1 MKDQILKIA
10 KVKSEKEFYKK
21 YPSEEAF
28 MKAHGKAFKK
38 AAMGSKMVNDQLH
51 QLTDFGNPP
60 IAQYGIGM
68 KKKPQNFNNY
78 LQGTNQAGINP
89 DGSIKQVGDAFN
101 NATMAKMSGQQMG
114 SDMSAQFTTPS
125 ADKLLGKNDINS
137 GAAKAGGFD
146 AGAAGMAGLQGIGK
160 VIGGIEAIAAQK
172 KAQKKAQQ
180 SAQLGELALTAQQTM
195 EKPKNQY
202 VRPED
207 SLVQPGQLGNP
218 YGTGTNYLQAQNG
231 TMIDGLK
238 NYAKINY
245 PESIKKI
252 EEILKRVDVMGE
264 RGSLNP
270 ELPMHSDTLY
280 PGNKYKDA
288 FMKTPNIR
296 TEKDESFKKG
306 RPLTNEQKAIVLH
319 HTGYTDTARDNDVSW
334 AMRGVD
340 KLFRTPGAESSHVVI
355 DFNGNRY
362 NYANPNQVAFHA
374 GKSMMND
381 RDNVNDFGVGV
392 EFQGDT
398 DQTPLTKEQLESFM
412 EYAAPIMK
420 KNKIPIDNVVT
431 HKQIRK
437 NYIDKN
443 PNDKKAAAESKPD
456 VNDKEYSKIIQALK
470 KKGAFQM
477 GGALSGATGMIGG
490 NPTEIQNTYTPG
502 DLYSDLGYE
511 PLEESY
517 KQYRHGGEMPKAEFG
532 EYFQDSGQAQI
543 GSAVG
548 GAVAQ
553 GFGLPPAVG
562 ELVGK
567 VAGNLLGG
575 AKDARKLQAQKDKAA
590 LNQSM
595 MGFEQTRAQG
605 PLSANLEHG
614 GWVSHDWQPQTFT
627 KFGEYSAKDLLKPP
641 HDADMLRAGGSIG
654 DDYYTPPSARA
665 LQTYEYGGQ
674 MALGGELQ
682 IGEGGYAETL
692 SYNPNLPGGEIGMFR
707 GASHDNGGIQT
718 QYGENGVEVEGG
730 EPFTILE
737 DNGSEDGNNL
747 EGGGSK
753 ENLVVFGNIKIN
765 KEIADLMGDPKAKG
779 KKFKTYI
786 ADVAKNDAKQLKT
799 IQKGLELIEEYD
811 GNSSYDKLGMNSGM
825 ASLMGAKAQQKI
837 NADKIKE
844 AGIVQDS
851 IHKVAN
857 EYGVK
862 SDKLAEGRFEKET
875 DPSMMAQNGTLLD
888 KLKGLDDEALLDPNY
903 PERMQALNE
912 YYSLNNADREMIKR
926 GMSKPGFMG
935 LGATDLPEAV
945 VSSSKKPKIDY
956 NLLDW
961 PDLPGPFTKAEA
973 QVQDEP
979 QGKGPRKPIDW
990 KKLGDIGKVALS
1002 YAEPWLRPSNANDD
1016 LPPDQLYPEYF
1027 AMATNQL
1034 EPVQAQKFQPMLD
1047 TPYDISLNDQ
1057 INAIDSQARAAIRAG
1072 GNNPAAQSI
1081 IMAQAIEAKNKVIGE
1096 QTRINQANK
1105 MQVYDKNRA
1114 MLNDAQLKNLGII
1127 DQQYVRQSQAKSNT
1141 KAQTQAALS
1150 SIAAKTAQQRATNRK
1165 LAIMENMYGF
1175 RFSPSGRAINMNA
1188 PAQFNMFGN
1197 PFGRTGNQQGLS
1209 PGLAFTYD
1217 DQQQIVGTRRVP
1229 KSDQL
1234 SIDDLDGLKNGGKTS
1249 KIKARNSSIVKA
1261 LKNL

>member
-60 IAQYGIGM
+60 IAQYGVGM
-68 KKKPQNFNNY
+68 PKQNFNKY
-78 LQGTNQAGINP
+78 LQGTNQAGMNP
-89 DGSIKQVGDAFN
+89 DGSMKQVGDAFN
-101 NATMAKMSGQQMG
+101 NASMAQQSGQQMA

-125 ADKLLGKNDINS
+125 ADQLLGKNDINS
-137 GAAKAGGFD
+137 GGGAAASAGGFN
-146 AGAAGMAGLQGIGK
+146 AGVAGNAAVQGIGK
-160 VIGGIEAIAAQK
+160 IIGGIEAIGAQR
-172 KAQKKAQQ
+172 KAKKKAQQ
-180 SAQLGELALTAQQTM
+180 SAELSGLALTAQQTN
-195 EKPKNQY
+195 ERPKNQY

-218 YGTGTNYLQAQNG
+218 YGNKTNYLQAENG
-231 TMIDGLK
+231 T
-238 NYAKINY
+238 
-245 PESIKKI
+245 
-252 EEILKRVDVMGE
+252 
-264 RGSLNP
+264 
-270 ELPMHSDTLY
+270 
-280 PGNKYKDA
+280 
-288 FMKTPNIR
+288 
-296 TEKDESFKKG
+296 
-306 RPLTNEQKAIVLH
+306 
-319 HTGYTDTARDNDVSW
+319 
-334 AMRGVD
+334 
-340 KLFRTPGAESSHVVI
+340 
-355 DFNGNRY
+355 
-362 NYANPNQVAFHA
+362 
-374 GKSMMND
+374 
-381 RDNVNDFGVGV
+381 
-392 EFQGDT
+392 
-398 DQTPLTKEQLESFM
+398 
-412 EYAAPIMK
+412 
-420 KNKIPIDNVVT
+420 
-431 HKQIRK
+431 
-437 NYIDKN
+437 
-443 PNDKKAAAESKPD
+443 
-456 VNDKEYSKIIQALK
+456 
-470 KKGAFQM
+470 
-477 GGALSGATGMIGG
+477 MIGG

-511 PLEESY
+511 PMEETL
-517 KQYRHGGEMPKAEFG
+517 KQYRRGGNMPKAEFG
-532 EYFQDSGQAQI
+532 EYFQDSGEAQI
-543 GSAVG
+543 GSVVG

-553 GFGLPPAVG
+553 GFGLPPVVG
-562 ELVGK
+562 E
-567 VAGNLLGG
+567 VAGKLLGNVFGG
-575 AKDARKLQAQKDKAA
+575 AKNARELQAQKDKTAM
-590 LNQSM
+590 NQSQ
-595 MGFEQTRAQG
+595 MGFMQNRSQG
-605 PLSANLEHG
+605 PLNANVKNG
-614 GWVSHDWQPQTFT
+614 GWISHDWQPQTIT
-627 KFGEYSAKDLLKPP
+627 KFGEYSVKDLLKPP
-641 HDADMLRAGGSIG
+641 HDADMLRSGGHIAQVG
-654 DDYYTPPSARA
+654 YTAPSAEA
-665 LQTYEYGGQ
+665 LYTGRPDMPKAFVGLAMAAPMMGANMAVGYGLDKFGRTRLKNALEKTPQ
-674 MALGGELQ
+674 LLGAMGGMEDGGKMALGGELQ
-682 IGEGGYAETL
+682 IGDGGYAETL

-799 IQKGLELIEEYD
+799 VQKGLDLIEEYD
-811 GNSSYDKLGMNSGM
+811 GNSSYDRLGMNSGM

-862 SDKLAEGRFEKET
+862 SDKLAEGKFEKET
-875 DPSMMAQNGTLLD
+875 DPSMMGKNGKKMKKAQLGS
-888 KLKGLDDEALLDPNY
+888 EIDPTVL
-903 PERMQALNE
+903 EQ
-912 YYSLNNADREMIKR
+912 IKR
-926 GMSKPGFMG
+926 GIPVSAGLPGSTEAAM
-935 LGATDLPEAV
+935 LPEAV

-1016 LPPDQLYPEYF
+1016 LPPDQLYPEYL
-1027 AMATNQL
+1027 ALATNQL
-1034 EPVQAQKFQPMLD
+1034 EPVQAQQFQPMLD
-1047 TPYDISLNDQ
+1047 TPYDISFNDQ
-1057 INAIDSQARAAIRAG
+1057 INAIDSQSRAFLRAA
-1072 GNNPAAQSI
+1072 GNNPAAQAAV
-1081 IMAQAIEAKNKVIGE
+1081 MAQTIEAKNKLFGE
-1096 QTRINQANK
+1096 SNRVNQANK
-1105 MQVYDKNRA
+1105 MAVYDKNRA
-1114 MLNDAQLKNLGII
+1114 MLNDAQLKNLGIL

-1141 KAQTQAALS
+1141 KAQNQAALS

-1188 PAQFNMFGN
+1188 PAQFNMSGGMDQSGSFK
-1197 PFGRTGNQQGLS
+1197 TDAYGNQMY
-1209 PGLAFTYD
+1209 PIYN
-1217 DQQQIVGTRRVP
+1217 P
-1229 KSDQL
+1229 KTGKVKGYSVAE
-1234 SIDDLDGLKNGGKTS
+1234 SSGPSMDDLDNLKNGGKTS
-1249 KIKARNSSIVKA
+1249 KKKARNSSIVKA

>member
-78 LQGTNQAGINP
+78 LQGTTQFGMNP
-89 DGSIKQVGDAFN
+89 DGSMKQVGDAFN
-101 NATMAKMSGQQMG
+101 NSSMAQQSGQQMA
-114 SDMSAQFTTPS
+114 SDMSSQFAPPS

-218 YGTGTNYLQAQNG
+218 YGTDTNYLQAQ
-231 TMIDGLK
+231 DG
-238 NYAKINY
+238 A
-245 PESIKKI
+245 
-252 EEILKRVDVMGE
+252 
-264 RGSLNP
+264 
-270 ELPMHSDTLY
+270 
-280 PGNKYKDA
+280 
-288 FMKTPNIR
+288 
-296 TEKDESFKKG
+296 
-306 RPLTNEQKAIVLH
+306 
-319 HTGYTDTARDNDVSW
+319 
-334 AMRGVD
+334 
-340 KLFRTPGAESSHVVI
+340 
-355 DFNGNRY
+355 
-362 NYANPNQVAFHA
+362 
-374 GKSMMND
+374 
-381 RDNVNDFGVGV
+381 
-392 EFQGDT
+392 
-398 DQTPLTKEQLESFM
+398 
-412 EYAAPIMK
+412 
-420 KNKIPIDNVVT
+420 
-431 HKQIRK
+431 
-437 NYIDKN
+437 
-443 PNDKKAAAESKPD
+443 
-456 VNDKEYSKIIQALK
+456 
-470 KKGAFQM
+470 
-477 GGALSGATGMIGG
+477 MIGG

-511 PLEESY
+511 PLEESVY
-517 KQYRHGGEMPKAEFG
+517 KQYRRGGNVPKAEFG

-595 MGFEQTRAQG
+595 MGFMQNRSQG
-605 PLSANLEHG
+605 PLNANLEHG
-614 GWVSHDWQPQTFT
+614 GWVSNDWQPQTFT

-641 HDADMLRAGGSIG
+641 HDADMLRSGGHLAQVGYTAPSAEALYTGRPDMPQAQFGVIMGSINKG
-654 DDYYTPPSARA
+654 MIDTVQNSEQANKLKQAISAGMMN
-665 LQTYEYGGQ
+665 YGGK

-682 IGEGGYAETL
+682 IGDGGYAETL

-730 EPFTILE
+730 EPFTVLE

-799 IQKGLELIEEYD
+799 IQKGLDLIEEYD
-811 GNSSYDKLGMNSGM
+811 GNSSYDRLGMNSGM

-862 SDKLAEGRFEKET
+862 SDKLAEGKFEKET
-875 DPSMMAQNGTLLD
+875 DPSMIAKDGTKLKKAQNGDKSTYQLNGRYLDPKDPRDAALIKQNMDDVDKESKSIKDYFEKKYGKQRPKLDNSIIRRPALSAPNAPNAPQQMTRTSPEVVAYRDLSPFAGSTNYLYNEEPVSGFNSPNFGGASRPSTVPYKEAQPQFKLNFKTYSAPPYQPSSFGGSSNYFDKPTASGFTAPNFGGTSRPSIVPYNEAQPEFMQKLKAPSAPQTFNRSSSLEDDFISFDQEELKSLGKDKGKDRGKGLGKYGPTLLSY
-888 KLKGLDDEALLDPNY
+888 LENY
-903 PERMQALNE
+903 
-912 YYSLNNADREMIKR
+912 
-926 GMSKPGFMG
+926 
-935 LGATDLPEAV
+935 
-945 VSSSKKPKIDY
+945 
-956 NLLDW
+956 
-961 PDLPGPFTKAEA
+961 
-973 QVQDEP
+973 
-979 QGKGPRKPIDW
+979 
-990 KKLGDIGKVALS
+990 
-1002 YAEPWLRPSNANDD
+1002 LRPSNANED
-1016 LPPDQLYPEYF
+1016 LPPDQLYPEYY
-1027 AMATNQL
+1027 AMAMNQL
-1034 EPVQAQKFQPMLD
+1034 DPVQSQQYQPMLD
-1047 TPYDISLNDQ
+1047 TPYDISFNDQ
-1057 INAIDSQARAAIRAG
+1057 INAIDSQSRAALRASG
-1072 GNNPAAQSI
+1072 SNPAAQAI
-1081 IMAQAIEAKNKVIGE
+1081 IMAQTIEAKNKLFGE
-1096 QTRINQANK
+1096 SNRVNQTNK
-1105 MQVYDKNRA
+1105 MGVYDKNRA
-1114 MLNDAQLKNLGII
+1114 TINDAKLKNLAIN
-1127 DQQYVRQSQAKSNT
+1127 DQQYVRQSEAKSNT

-1150 SIAAKTAQQRATNRK
+1150 SIADKTSKQRATNRK
-1165 LAIMENMYGF
+1165 LAIMENLYGF
-1175 RFSPSGRAINMNA
+1175 RFSPSGRAINANA
-1188 PAQFNMFGN
+1188 PAQFNMSGN
-1197 PFGRTGNQQGLS
+1197 PFNRSTMGAGQ
-1209 PGLAFTYD
+1209 LAEGYEDLLNTSG
-1217 DQQQIVGTRRVP
+1217 QRVGTRRLP
-1229 KSDQL
+1229 KGDTSSL
-1234 SIDDLDGLKNGGKTS
+1234 NDLDSFMDKNGGKTP
-1249 KIKARNSSIVKA
+1249 KKNARNGSIVNA

>member
-114 SDMSAQFTTPS
+114 SDMSAQFATPS

-137 GAAKAGGFD
+137 GAAAAPAFD

-160 VIGGIEAIAAQK
+160 IIGGIEAIGAQK
-172 KAQKKAQQ
+172 KARKKAQQ
-180 SAQLGELALTAQQTM
+180 SAELSGLALTAQQTN
-195 EKPKNQY
+195 EIPKNQY
-202 VRPED
+202 VRAED
-207 SLVQPGQLGNP
+207 NMVQPGQLGNP
-218 YGTGTNYLQAQNG
+218 YGNKTNYLQAQNG
-231 TMIDGLK
+231 T
-238 NYAKINY
+238 
-245 PESIKKI
+245 
-252 EEILKRVDVMGE
+252 
-264 RGSLNP
+264 
-270 ELPMHSDTLY
+270 
-280 PGNKYKDA
+280 
-288 FMKTPNIR
+288 
-296 TEKDESFKKG
+296 
-306 RPLTNEQKAIVLH
+306 
-319 HTGYTDTARDNDVSW
+319 
-334 AMRGVD
+334 
-340 KLFRTPGAESSHVVI
+340 
-355 DFNGNRY
+355 
-362 NYANPNQVAFHA
+362 
-374 GKSMMND
+374 
-381 RDNVNDFGVGV
+381 
-392 EFQGDT
+392 
-398 DQTPLTKEQLESFM
+398 
-412 EYAAPIMK
+412 
-420 KNKIPIDNVVT
+420 
-431 HKQIRK
+431 
-437 NYIDKN
+437 
-443 PNDKKAAAESKPD
+443 
-456 VNDKEYSKIIQALK
+456 
-470 KKGAFQM
+470 
-477 GGALSGATGMIGG
+477 MIGG

-511 PLEESY
+511 PMEETL
-517 KQYRHGGEMPKAEFG
+517 KQYRRGGNMPKAEFG
-532 EYFQDSGQAQI
+532 EYFQDSGEAQI

-553 GFGLPPAVG
+553 GFGLPPVVG
-562 ELVGK
+562 E
-567 VAGNLLGG
+567 VAGKLLGNVFGG
-575 AKDARKLQAQKDKAA
+575 AKNARELQAQNNKAA
-590 LNQSM
+590 LNQSQ
-595 MGFEQTRAQG
+595 MGFMQNRSQG
-605 PLSANLEHG
+605 PLNANVKNG
-614 GWVSHDWQPQTFT
+614 GWISHDWQPQTFT

-641 HDADMLRAGGSIG
+641 HDADMLRSGGHIAQVGYTAPSAEAMFTGRPDMPQAQLGLVMGSINKG
-654 DDYYTPPSARA
+654 MIDTVQNSEQANKLKQAISAGMMN
-665 LQTYEYGGQ
+665 YGGK

-682 IGEGGYAETL
+682 IGDGGYAETL

-718 QYGENGVEVEGG
+718 QYGDNGVEVEGG
-730 EPFTILE
+730 EPFTVLE

-799 IQKGLELIEEYD
+799 IQKGLDLIEEYD
-811 GNSSYDKLGMNSGM
+811 GNSSYDRLGMNSGM

-862 SDKLAEGRFEKET
+862 SDKLAEGKFEKET
-875 DPSMMAQNGTLLD
+875 DPSMMGKNGKKMKKAQLGS
-888 KLKGLDDEALLDPNY
+888 EIDPTVL
-903 PERMQALNE
+903 EQ
-912 YYSLNNADREMIKR
+912 IKR
-926 GMSKPGFMG
+926 GIPVSAGLPGSTEAAM
-935 LGATDLPEAV
+935 LPEAV

-956 NLLDW
+956 SLLDW

-990 KKLGDIGKVALS
+990 KKLGDIGKAVLS
-1002 YAEPWLRPSNANDD
+1002 NVEPWLRPSNANED
-1016 LPPDQLYPEYF
+1016 LPPDQLYPEYY

-1034 EPVQAQKFQPMLD
+1034 EPVQAQQFQPMLD
-1047 TPYDISLNDQ
+1047 TPYDISFNDQ
-1057 INAIDSQARAAIRAG
+1057 INAIDSQSRAAIRAAG
-1072 GNNPAAQSI
+1072 SNPAAQAM
-1081 IMAQAIEAKNKVIGE
+1081 IMAQTIEAKNKLFGE
-1096 QTRINQANK
+1096 ANRVNQANK
-1105 MQVYDKNRA
+1105 MAVYDKNRA
-1114 MLNDAQLKNLGII
+1114 IINDAKLKNLGIN
-1127 DQQYVRQSQAKSNT
+1127 DQQYVRQSEAKSKT
-1141 KAQTQAALS
+1141 KAQNQAAIS

-1165 LAIMENMYGF
+1165 LAIMENLYGF

-1188 PAQFNMFGN
+1188 PAQFNTSGSMAGTSQ
-1197 PFGRTGNQQGLS
+1197 RGLS
-1209 PGLAFTYD
+1209 PGYGFTYD
-1217 DQQQIVGTRRVP
+1217 DQQQIIGTRRIP
-1229 KSDQL
+1229 KSDQP
-1234 SIDDLDGLKNGGKTS
+1234 SIDELDGLGKNGK